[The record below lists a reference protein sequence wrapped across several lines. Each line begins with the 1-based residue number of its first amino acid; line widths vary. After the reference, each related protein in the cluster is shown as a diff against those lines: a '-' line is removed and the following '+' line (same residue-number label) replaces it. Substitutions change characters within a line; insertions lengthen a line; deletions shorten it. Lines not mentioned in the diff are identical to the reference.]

1 MEGVRELNLLLSRPP
16 RPLCRDL
23 EPDCF
28 TLLFCDAWR
37 CAVDLRRGLTG
48 DMTHCPI
55 CGVDAVTLYPARP
68 QRGRHGR

>member
-1 MEGVRELNLLLSRPP
+1 MSRDLPLLEV

-28 TLLFCDAWR
+28 TLTFCDAWR

-48 DMTHCPI
+48 EQTHCPI
-55 CGVDAVTLYPARP
+55 CGIETVRHYPDRP
-68 QRGRHGR
+68 ERRAGRAA